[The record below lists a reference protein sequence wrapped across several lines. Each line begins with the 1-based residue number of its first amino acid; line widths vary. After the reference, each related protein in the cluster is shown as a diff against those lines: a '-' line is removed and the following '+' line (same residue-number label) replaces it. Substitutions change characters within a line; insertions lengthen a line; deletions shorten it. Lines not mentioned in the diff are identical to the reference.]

1 MKINIKKFMELT
13 NVSFETPAKIEAGH
27 DVGKSTIFRAVLF
40 TITGKDFDGKEFDG
54 RIYPKNA
61 KSVSDLT
68 VEVEIEQ
75 NGVVFCK
82 KANGTEKR
90 TKGSDETEMQRSVT
104 AVYMIDFQVVKKDEY
119 DLKVQETFLNFQLF
133 SNPDYFRNLKKEDKR
148 VIFANLIDISKPLY
162 FDGLGDKKTI
172 SGKIKAQK
180 DEIDACNAKLSELSK
195 VQQPTKISIVD
206 YSEQLADLRTQ
217 RQNAT
222 PELSL
227 LQVEANNEINRQIS
241 ELEKSEFIPKPT
253 VEYLPEPKEPEMCD
267 IEDLKK
273 ELQKVQLSEPDDSLF
288 VSRIAQMR
296 AKIGKIKA
304 LQLQIDNYNENI
316 ASAKCTICQVCA
328 APNCEYKRIELATI
342 DELHNE
348 MSKLMDLK
356 TAERSLENLE
366 AEQINYLRKFED
378 EKQDRI
384 FELEIQIRNGI
395 EDNDNAAQMYFAES
409 NQIREANTQ
418 LFQENQTIQA
428 ENSKNRAQF
437 ETLKAEKIAELKS
450 KIHSLPDFD
459 YSEIDNQILEIV
471 AKRKVQQEEVDGFN
485 ELQGAYNYAQN
496 RITILSADL
505 EQMKQALYSS
515 EREMIKIEDAE
526 NRYYSDFE
534 SLINAEMPENVHVS
548 LFKKNL
554 SNDDYS
560 ECFEIEFNGSIY
572 AGNGKT
578 IAFYIWLCSWFQS
591 KFEKD
596 LPIFIDEAII
606 LNESLY
612 SDVKNTVI
620 LMRND
625 ECKTL
630 KITEL

>member
-1 MKINIKKFMELT
+1 
-13 NVSFETPAKIEAGH
+13 
-27 DVGKSTIFRAVLF
+27 
-40 TITGKDFDGKEFDG
+40 
-54 RIYPKNA
+54 
-61 KSVSDLT
+61 
-68 VEVEIEQ
+68 
-75 NGVVFCK
+75 
-82 KANGTEKR
+82 
-90 TKGSDETEMQRSVT
+90 
-104 AVYMIDFQVVKKDEY
+104 
-119 DLKVQETFLNFQLF
+119 
-133 SNPDYFRNLKKEDKR
+133 
-148 VIFANLIDISKPLY
+148 
-162 FDGLGDKKTI
+162 
-172 SGKIKAQK
+172 
-180 DEIDACNAKLSELSK
+180 
-195 VQQPTKISIVD
+195 
-206 YSEQLADLRTQ
+206 
-217 RQNAT
+217 
-222 PELSL
+222 
-227 LQVEANNEINRQIS
+227 
-241 ELEKSEFIPKPT
+241 
-253 VEYLPEPKEPEMCD
+253 MCD

-273 ELQKVQLSEPDDSLF
+273 DLQKVQLSESDDSLF
-288 VSRIAQMR
+288 ISRIAQMK
-296 AKIGKIKA
+296 AKIEKIKA
-304 LQLQIDNYNENI
+304 LQLQIDNYDENVK
-316 ASAKCTICQVCA
+316 SAKCTLCQVCA
-328 APNCEYKRIELATI
+328 APNCEYKRVELATI
-342 DELHNE
+342 DELQNE
-348 MSKLMDLK
+348 MSKLMDLR

-366 AEQINYLRKFED
+366 VEQINYLRKFED

-384 FELEIQIRNGI
+384 LELEIQIRNGI
-395 EDNDNAAQMYFAES
+395 EDNDNAAQMYVAES

-418 LFQENQTIQA
+418 LYQENQTIQD

-437 ETLKAEKIAELKS
+437 ETLKAEKIANLKS

-471 AKRKVQQEEVDGFN
+471 AKRKVQQEVIDDFN

-496 RITILSADL
+496 RIKILSSDL
-505 EQMKQALYSS
+505 EQMKQALYLL

-534 SLINAEMPENVHVS
+534 RLINAEMPENVHVS
-548 LFKKNL
+548 LFNKNL
-554 SNDDYS
+554 SNGDYS

>member
-1 MKINIKKFMELT
+1 MELT
-13 NVSFETPAKIEAGH
+13 DVSFETPAKIEAGH

-40 TITGKDFDGKEFDG
+40 AITGKDFDGKEFDG

-82 KANGTEKR
+82 KAKGSEKR
-90 TKGSDETEMQRSVT
+90 ESGQEKTELVRNVTTTYFVNNDSTGGKKAYDEKILEV
-104 AVYMIDFQVVKKDEY
+104 FG
-119 DLKVQETFLNFQLF
+119 NFHLF
-133 SNPDYFRNLKKEDKR
+133 CNPDYFRNLKTNDEKR
-148 VIFANLIDISKPLY
+148 KIFLPLANIEKSTY
-162 FDGLGDKKTI
+162 FDGLPDKKTI

-241 ELEKSEFIPKPT
+241 ELQKSEFIPKPT
-253 VEYLPEPKEPEMCD
+253 VEYLAEPEKPEMCD
-267 IEDLKK
+267 VDGLKK
-273 ELQKVQLSEPDDSLF
+273 ELQKVQLSESDDSLF
-288 VSRIAQMR
+288 VLRIAQMR

-328 APNCEYKRIELATI
+328 APNCEYKRVEIATI
-342 DELHNE
+342 DELQNE
-348 MSKLMDLK
+348 MSKLMDLR

-395 EDNDNAAQMYFAES
+395 EDNDNAAQMYFVES
-409 NQIREANTQ
+409 TQTREANTH

-471 AKRKVQQEEVDGFN
+471 AKRKAQQEEVDGFN

-496 RITILSADL
+496 RIKILSADL

-630 KITEL
+630 KITENGKI